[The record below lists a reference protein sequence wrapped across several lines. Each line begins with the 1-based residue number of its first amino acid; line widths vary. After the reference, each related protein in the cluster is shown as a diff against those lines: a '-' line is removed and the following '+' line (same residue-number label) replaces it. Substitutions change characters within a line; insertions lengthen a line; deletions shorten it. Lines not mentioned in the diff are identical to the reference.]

1 MKEQVISILK
11 EGISDIEKVKR
22 QYPTMRTQDVLD
34 ALRRL
39 EDRINELTIPV
50 VSQQRELLEAYTQ
63 FLWTQ
68 HNNLTDA
75 DNNKLAL
82 EKFIASYS
90 G

>member
-22 QYPTMRTQDVLD
+22 QYPAMRTQDVLD

-39 EDRINELTIPV
+39 EDRINELTIPA
-50 VSQQRELLEAYTQ
+50 VSQRSELLAFAREMQ
-63 FLWTQ
+63 NIGL
-68 HNNLTDA
+68 NPMD
-75 DNNKLAL
+75 DI
-82 EKFIASYS
+82 EKVVDIYLKANC